1 MSRVAS
7 LVYFSQ
13 RVHVFPFVQHT
24 RGQPQD
30 VSGRILLR
38 NMPTIPN
45 FGNFLLIHVK
55 AAVQDA
61 EQVDRTMS
69 RRREAHAGRL
79 RLRSRMLGAHVRA
92 THTHWTLYLTTARSN
107 ASADVQPT
115 RASTTSLLHRSA
127 RARCAGRA
135 SAGQCR
141 SSRVRS
147 APQLARSANES
158 GCPRAPL

>member
-1 MSRVAS
+1 MR
-7 LVYFSQ
+7 
-13 RVHVFPFVQHT
+13 R
-24 RGQPQD
+24 
-30 VSGRILLR
+30 
-38 NMPTIPN
+38 
-45 FGNFLLIHVK
+45 
-55 AAVQDA
+55 
-61 EQVDRTMS
+61 QVDRTTS

-92 THTHWTLYLTTARSN
+92 TRTHWTLYLTTARSN

-147 APQLARSANES
+147 APRLTRSANES
-158 GCPRAPL
+158 GCPCAPLWLPVCDLSMCRPLYASASALLSATAVLCVTASLHTGE

>member
-61 EQVDRTMS
+61 ET
-69 RRREAHAGRL
+69 G
-79 RLRSRMLGAHVRA
+79 
-92 THTHWTLYLTTARSN
+92 
-107 ASADVQPT
+107 
-115 RASTTSLLHRSA
+115 
-127 RARCAGRA
+127 
-135 SAGQCR
+135 
-141 SSRVRS
+141 
-147 APQLARSANES
+147 
-158 GCPRAPL
+158 